1 MARKGGSSTQRMAP
15 PPVTNGNSNGV
26 PPPSTIAAQIV
37 NNASNVHAWQGE
49 ATKVSFGELV
59 KEFLQHPNTDEP
71 DAQLVAL
78 ISVIAEAGL
87 EGLFKDDPFAQDQ
100 QRQQGIDSIAAL
112 TFILQQKPHL
122 LLSVRETEDDSISR
136 PPLILWLVPKLLGL
150 LANEALTYVHEHV
163 HQILHL
169 CLSALARTSALWRP
183 AAAVSHLYRS
193 CAQSKYCPDFYY
205 ASTHVYLAILTELRS
220 MDDPAS
226 AAVLSF
232 NLLLPSSSSIS
243 DFWPDSQ
250 QIIALPHDLQRAVTS
265 RLGAIHAGFCL
276 LTTLARVAPPQGRAL
291 ATPSSLDHHVPWI
304 IDSAQDLWKHFRR
317 WTATSERG
325 ILVNEITLAYLQLL
339 ETLFLPAGAPGD
351 RSLESLKNAQSLI
364 NSLSDLVDGLSSAP
378 ELASEVIQVRLA
390 IIFTRLR
397 SVLTSPSTND
407 PTPRRRQNMSR
418 SVILN
423 DVEAIV
429 ARACQDA
436 EHFSQL
442 HKDLQV

>member
-1 MARKGGSSTQRMAP
+1 MAP

-37 NNASNVHAWQGE
+37 NNASNIHAWQGE

-122 LLSVRETEDDSISR
+122 LLSVREGEDDSISR
-136 PPLILWLVPKLLGL
+136 PPLILWLCPKLLGL
-150 LANEALTYVHEHV
+150 LAHAALTYVHEHV
-163 HQILHL
+163 HQIMHL

-183 AAAVSHLYRS
+183 AAAVSQLYRS
-193 CAQSKYCPDFYY
+193 CVQSKYHPVFHH
-205 ASTHVYLAILTELRS
+205 ASTHIYPAILTELRS

-226 AAVLSF
+226 AAMPSF

-250 QIIALPHDLQRAVTS
+250 QTIALPHDLQRAITS

-276 LTTLARVAPPQGRAL
+276 LTTLACVAPPQGKAL
-291 ATPSSLDHHVPWI
+291 ATPSALEHHVPWI

-325 ILVNEITLAYLQLL
+325 LLVDEITLAYLQLL
-339 ETLFLPAGAPGD
+339 ETLFLPAVAPRN
-351 RSLESLKNAQSLI
+351 RSLGSLKNVQSLI
-364 NSLSDLVDGLSSAP
+364 NSLRELVDCLSSAP
-378 ELASEVIQVRLA
+378 ESASEASQVRLA

-397 SVLTSPSTND
+397 SVLTSPSTNVS
-407 PTPRRRQNMSR
+407 TTRRRQDMSR
-418 SVILN
+418 SIILN
-423 DVEAIV
+423 DVEALV

-436 EHFSQL
+436 EHFSRL
-442 HKDLQV
+442 FKDLQV